1 MALNSQT
8 KHLQCLPLYGSSSTE
23 RRARNI
29 YNQMPGKAE
38 NAVKACKGLSR
49 KAKEDKKDP
58 LLAILDW
65 QNTPSQGFGASPVQR
80 LMGRR
85 TRTLL
90 LIAEKLLKPC
100 TDQVTTRKNL
110 EAQKRVQSMQYNRG
124 TKNLPPPLL
133 IGDTVRMR
141 LPGEQKWSLSVCTH
155 FLGRRCYEVE
165 VEVEG
170 QTFCRNRRQLHST
183 PEPLPW
189 NSAEEVIPA
198 LAQDASSSLPT
209 PRHKH

>member
-8 KHLQCLPLYGSSSTE
+8 KHLQCLPLYGSSSTK

-65 QNTPSQGFGASPVQR
+65 QTTPSQGFGTSPVQR

-100 TDQVTTRKNL
+100 TDQVTTRKKPGNTEESAIHAIQQRYKEPPSPL
-110 EAQKRVQSMQYNRG
+110 ADWRYCPHEASG
-124 TKNLPPPLL
+124 
-133 IGDTVRMR
+133 
-141 LPGEQKWSLSVCTH
+141 
-155 FLGRRCYEVE
+155 
-165 VEVEG
+165 
-170 QTFCRNRRQLHST
+170 
-183 PEPLPW
+183 
-189 NSAEEVIPA
+189 
-198 LAQDASSSLPT
+198 
-209 PRHKH
+209 